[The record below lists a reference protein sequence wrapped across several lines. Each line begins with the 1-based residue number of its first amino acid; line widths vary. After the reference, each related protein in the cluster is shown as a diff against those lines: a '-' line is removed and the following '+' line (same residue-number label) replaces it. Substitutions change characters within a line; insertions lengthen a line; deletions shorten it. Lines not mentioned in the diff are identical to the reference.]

1 MFFFL
6 LVSIVKDFIFYLDSN
21 LSRSSEMVLSL
32 GSGSGANEMT
42 SSIPCLC
49 LEKSKQCVFSGAVNL
64 KSLSKENKNGLYHAY
79 FDFTSKV
86 GVYEICEVLKLRYP
100 HLKLRI
106 LFQHPNPSDEVVYS
120 IVGSKCIKALM
131 NGFVSDIHF
140 VYDTDRKKNKNC
152 WERTHLYQVFTSQ
165 VCSSILSNLMN
176 TEEIIVSEKGDDSVN
191 HPIFGLVSRMG
202 WAFTRKGTEC
212 SFLIQK
218 Q

>member
-42 SSIPCLC
+42 SSILCLC

-140 VYDTDRKKNKNC
+140 VYDTDRKKTK
-152 WERTHLYQVFTSQ
+152 
-165 VCSSILSNLMN
+165 
-176 TEEIIVSEKGDDSVN
+176 IVGKGL
-191 HPIFGLVSRMG
+191 IYI
-202 WAFTRKGTEC
+202 K
-212 SFLIQK
+212 FLLLKFVLQF
-218 Q
+218 